1 MGVPCDPVAHGP
13 DTGWLLARASHAV
26 AAAVAAGLRSQ
37 GLSLRGYVVLQVAA
51 ARPQSQQALAATTGL
66 DKSTMVATVDE
77 LEGAG
82 LVERR
87 PDPGD
92 RRVRLVTVTDAGR
105 TAADRARAVV
115 ADTEDEV
122 LADLGDDRAVLRS
135 LLLRALEG
143 RLGAQPLG
151 GSCV

>member
-1 MGVPCDPVAHGP
+1 MTSEPVQHES

-26 AAAVAAGLRSQ
+26 ATAVAAALRAQ
-37 GLSLRGYVVLQVAA
+37 GLSLRGYVVLRSAEAQPL
-51 ARPQSQQALAATTGL
+51 PQQSLAALTGL

-77 LEGAG
+77 LERSG

-87 PDPGD
+87 PDPAD

-105 TAADRARAVV
+105 AAADLARTVV
-115 ADTEDEV
+115 ARTEHEL
-122 LADLGDDRAVLRS
+122 LADLGDDREVLRR
-135 LLLRALEG
+135 LLQTALDG
-143 RLGAQPLG
+143 RLGALPPG